1 MAASYALVGKRV
13 RVQLYDRTGR
23 LLGAIAGRVADV
35 SEAVPVGKDAAGNE
49 IKKDLAYV
57 VGIEPLQGPDG
68 ETVPYKNSAGSE
80 NESWFAVH
88 DLEVIAEPGEIGQQG
103 AVGSRLG
110 GLSLN

>member
-13 RVQLYDRTGR
+13 RVQLYDRSGR

-35 SEAVPVGKDAAGNE
+35 SEAVPVGKDAAGND

-68 ETVPYKNSAGSE
+68 ETVPYKNSAGAE
-80 NESWFAVH
+80 NESWFAVQ
-88 DLEVIAEPGEIGQQG
+88 DLEVIAEPDEISKQG
-103 AVGSRLG
+103 AMGSRLG